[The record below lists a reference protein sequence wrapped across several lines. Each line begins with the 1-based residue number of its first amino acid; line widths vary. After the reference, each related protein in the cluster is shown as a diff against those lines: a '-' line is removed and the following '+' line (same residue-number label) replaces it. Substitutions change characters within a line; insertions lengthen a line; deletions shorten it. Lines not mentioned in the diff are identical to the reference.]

1 MTSDERDPNWWAEV
15 AKLGWTWVDYAAER
29 TVEKYGKW
37 YVRCILLFDFRSISF
52 YRYPL
57 LLDAIIQSRGAGFV
71 GTEYSTMTTVALRRV
86 QDWSNGPVRVT
97 HWGWPGADN
106 H

>member
-1 MTSDERDPNWWAEV
+1 MRQNGRLKNTENGT
-15 AKLGWTWVDYAAER
+15 LYAF
-29 TVEKYGKW
+29 
-37 YVRCILLFDFRSISF
+37 LSDFRFFISV

-86 QDWSNGPVRVT
+86 QDWSQGAVRVT
-97 HWGWPGADN
+97 HWGWPGADD